1 MTNTRL
7 SLSMPLLLMALWLPS
22 HTALAEKIYRWVD
35 EDGQV
40 HFSSQP
46 RHGIDQDRYD
56 IKFDKVE
63 APQPGSSEIDKTQES
78 DSSVSMVSEEK
89 ARELCENAQEIK
101 EQISDPSLYF
111 RQADGSVRPLTD
123 EERKSKLETANQRI
137 KDYCR

>member
-1 MTNTRL
+1 MTKTRL

-46 RHGIDQDRYD
+46 RRGVDDDTYNVQINRVIPPQLEEESPPEEET
-56 IKFDKVE
+56 ISGVSVE
-63 APQPGSSEIDKTQES
+63 QAQSLCANAREVKELLSSELNRPFT
-78 DSSVSMVSEEK
+78 
-89 ARELCENAQEIK
+89 RE
-101 EQISDPSLYF
+101 
-111 RQADGSVRPLTD
+111 DGTVRPLTD
-123 EERKSKLETANQRI
+123 EERKSKLEAANQRI